1 MKNNPGSIRLILLA
15 ALVAALLLPLAPA
28 ADGRAC
34 TAFLVETGE
43 AKVMGK
49 SYDYDFGNG
58 MVVFNKA
65 GVSKQN
71 LPYDAKEKPA
81 SWTSAYA
88 SLTFNQY
95 GREMP
100 NGGINEK
107 GLAVE
112 ILWLEKSVYEPADSR
127 PVLNELQWVQY
138 QLDSFAT
145 VKELVEHAGD
155 NRLSGVYAKV
165 HYMACDAGG
174 ACAVIEFLD
183 GKPVVTSGKK
193 LKTKTLANHAYAES
207 LKFLKTHKGFGGK
220 LAVPQGSSSLD
231 RFVRA
236 ASLLKKKASKKKDM
250 VTRAFD
256 ILDSV
261 RSGDFS
267 KWNIVY
273 DLAAKKVSFRTLGHA
288 DIKSVSLDGFDRDC
302 AKPVKILDINTD
314 AKGDAAGLFKDYTS
328 KANAQ
333 LSKESWDD
341 LSGSFPPN
349 VVQLALA
356 FPESFTCA
364 TATKTEKKGK

>member
-1 MKNNPGSIRLILLA
+1 MRNSQGSIRRILPA
-15 ALVAALLLPLAPA
+15 ALWAVLLLSLAQA
-28 ADGRAC
+28 TDGRAC
-34 TAFLVETGE
+34 TAFLIETGK

-81 SWTSAYA
+81 AWTSAYA

-112 ILWLEKSVYEPADSR
+112 ILWLEKSVYEPADNR

-145 VKELVEHAGD
+145 AKELAEHAGD

-193 LKTKTLANHAYAES
+193 LKVKTLANHDYAES
-207 LKFLKTHKGFGGK
+207 LAFLKTHKGFGGK

-236 ASLLKKKASKKKDM
+236 ASLVRKKGSKKKDV

-261 RSGDFS
+261 RNGDFS

-273 DLAAKKVSFRTLGHA
+273 DLAGKKVSFRTLGHA

-302 AKPVKILDINTD
+302 AKPVKILDINAD
-314 AKGDAAGLFKDYTS
+314 GKGDVAGLFKDYTS

-341 LSGSFPPN
+341 LSGNFPPN

-364 TATKTEKKGK
+364 SAAKTEKKGK